1 MKLRRAVARRTVQRG
16 PALLVSPAMAKKKTP
31 GLLDLVGMLPTP
43 AGEIVKAARMVGLT
57 QETIK
62 KRAES
67 LETLF
72 GVKLIDSAT
81 KALKPGEASRLM
93 MEHASRIFSQARDL
107 TRDLEELAGLQAPEL
122 VFGTDMLAAE
132 LPLGTALGRMA
143 TANSRL
149 RVDASVGDFED
160 LVKAVIAGRLEFA
173 IADTTS
179 ADRHTARLAI
189 EPIAEH
195 RVFFFTRPGHPLTAG
210 DSPSLNTIL
219 VFPLAG
225 PRLPQR
231 IAVHFAKPMPHARI
245 DRETGDLSPN
255 LMLNSFSVVKNA
267 VIAGDSVGIA
277 PLAAI
282 AAEIRSNK
290 IALVPFDAP
299 WMHLSYGLFYPRKRS
314 LSRVAQ
320 LFVTQLRQVE
330 ALIQAREQRALAR
343 KTAKPKP
350 RKSAAK
356 KKSHAKAN
364 ARRRRTATGKKKR
377 RT

>member
-1 MKLRRAVARRTVQRG
+1 
-16 PALLVSPAMAKKKTP
+16 MAKKKTP
-31 GLLDLVGMLPTP
+31 GLLDLMGKLPTP
-43 AGEIVKAARMVGLT
+43 ASEIARAAKMVGAT
-57 QETIK
+57 QDTIRK
-62 KRAES
+62 SAES
-67 LETLF
+67 LEALF
-72 GVKLIDSAT
+72 GVRLIDSAT
-81 KALKPGEASRLM
+81 KALLPGEASKLM

-149 RVDASVGDFED
+149 RVEVSIGDFDE
-160 LVKAVIAGRLEFA
+160 LARAVLAGRLEFA
-173 IADTTS
+173 VADTTG
-179 ADRHTARLAI
+179 AERQTTRVAI

-195 RVFFFTRPGHPLTAG
+195 RVFFFTRPGHPLTA
-210 DSPSLNTIL
+210 SKPASLETIL
-219 VFPLAG
+219 VFPLAA

-231 IAVHFAKPMPHARI
+231 IAVHLEKPSPQPKI

-255 LMLNSFSVVKNA
+255 LTLSNFSVVKSA
-267 VIAGDSVGIA
+267 VLAGDVIGLA

-282 AAEIRSNK
+282 ESELRSNK
-290 IALVPFDAP
+290 LALVPFDAP
-299 WMHLSYGLFYPRKRS
+299 WLHLSYGLFYPRKRS

-343 KTAKPKP
+343 KSAK
-350 RKSAAK
+350 RKAKKKVAAK
-356 KKSHAKAN
+356 KTKSRSK
-364 ARRRRTATGKKKR
+364 TSKKKSTAR
-377 RT
+377 KKRS